1 MKSKTHSNTMPI
13 KLKCDVCGDT
23 MKRFDH
29 VYDNNQ
35 YGKTYY
41 KCDNCGHKICK
52 VI

>member
-1 MKSKTHSNTMPI
+1 MRKNVKSTLPENLP
-13 KLKCDVCGDT
+13 CEVCGDT
-23 MKRFDH
+23 MKKFNH

-52 VI
+52 VN

>member
-1 MKSKTHSNTMPI
+1 MRKNNKSNIPETFP
-13 KLKCDVCGDT
+13 CEVCGDT
-23 MKRFDH
+23 MKKFNH

-52 VI
+52 IN